1 MLGRSNGRCFRNNK
15 ESVSN
20 SRLVRWIQ
28 NMEEYSLTDQSLH
41 WLTMYHNVLKQN
53 TILEE
58 ASDFQTANMR
68 YYVEI
73 GTFIKIDFGVRVPG
87 TKSLY
92 VYLSTEVCFQYTF
105 DVSTNFTC

>member
-1 MLGRSNGRCFRNNK
+1 
-15 ESVSN
+15 
-20 SRLVRWIQ
+20 
-28 NMEEYSLTDQSLH
+28 MEEYSLTDQSLH
-41 WLTMYHNVLKQN
+41 SLTMYHNVHKQN

-58 ASDFQTANMR
+58 ASDFQTENMR

-92 VYLSTEVCFQYTF
+92 VYLSTEVCFNIHLMF
-105 DVSTNFTC
+105 PPILHVSQKIIMVG